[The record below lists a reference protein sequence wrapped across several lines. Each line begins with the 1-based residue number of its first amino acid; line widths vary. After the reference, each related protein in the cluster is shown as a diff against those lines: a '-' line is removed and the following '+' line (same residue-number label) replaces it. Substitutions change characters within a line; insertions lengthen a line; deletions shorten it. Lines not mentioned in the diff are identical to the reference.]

1 MAIVRIVI
9 LLCITTGMAMTVLW
23 HARQTVTVGYRITEL
38 EDKKVILEERNR
50 MLDGQISSL
59 KAPAQILKNLDE
71 MDIELLPPGE
81 GNDNVSE
88 IRKITKIRKIPTA
101 MKATKATKAA
111 MTMNVVY
118 KSKTKKGTKKDV
130 RLLNRREG
138 R

>member
-9 LLCITTGMAMTVLW
+9 LLCLTTGMAMAVLW
-23 HARQTVTVGYRITEL
+23 HVRQTVTVGYRITEL
-38 EDKKVILEERNR
+38 EDKKAIIEERNR

-88 IRKITKIRKIPTA
+88 IRKITKITKIRKVPT
-101 MKATKATKAA
+101 ATKAA
-111 MTMNVVY
+111 RTINVVY
-118 KSKTKKGTKKDV
+118 RSKTKKDVKKDV
-130 RLLNRREG
+130 RPLNRREG